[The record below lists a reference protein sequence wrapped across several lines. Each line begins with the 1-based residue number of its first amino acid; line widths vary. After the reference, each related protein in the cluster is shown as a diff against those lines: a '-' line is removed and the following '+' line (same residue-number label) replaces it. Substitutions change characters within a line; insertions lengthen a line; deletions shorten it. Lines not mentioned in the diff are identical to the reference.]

1 MANKRIKKKRQRQN
15 ELAQISQLIEKASP
29 FIENEDLRE
38 LSKLAKKSV
47 PNRQTVFSQFSSISE
62 YVSDQQEKVD
72 YFRSLGAQWKYGK
85 VKFHNTLEN
94 MDKYRLIKKYWDLV
108 KQGHIKYDSSLT
120 YYDDVADWALE
131 NMSNEKLQEVIA
143 EGEERKAKRSIR
155 EAQNLSKLVE
165 F

>member
-1 MANKRIKKKRQRQN
+1 
-15 ELAQISQLIEKASP
+15 
-29 FIENEDLRE
+29 
-38 LSKLAKKSV
+38 
-47 PNRQTVFSQFSSISE
+47 
-62 YVSDQQEKVD
+62 
-72 YFRSLGAQWKYGK
+72 
-85 VKFHNTLEN
+85 

-108 KQGHIKYDSSLT
+108 KQGHIKHDSSLT

-155 EAQNLSKLVE
+155 EAQNLSKMVE